1 MIDQFLL
8 LFTRHGYILLAAI
21 VFSEAVGVP
30 VPAALALLAAGAA
43 CALHVMNPW
52 TAVLLAV
59 LAMVAGDTIMFF
71 VGRISGWGLLGFLCR
86 VSMNPETCILR
97 SAESFYK
104 RGKATL
110 LIAKFVPGLNTM
122 APPLAGSMKMPPWK
136 FLRYDFG
143 GALLYVLA
151 YGGGGFLFSD
161 FMKSITRGLALA
173 SHTFEVF
180 LLVAAVAYI
189 AYRIWAYKQQ
199 RIYRIVPR
207 IDVGDLVSLFNDPEE
222 RERMII
228 ADVRSHGYYDAGAHR
243 IHRSIRIEPNNLD
256 EEMDRLPRD
265 KHIYLYCT

>member
-1 MIDQFLL
+1 MEQFLA
-8 LFTRHGYILLAAI
+8 LFARHGYFLLAVI
-21 VFSEAVGVP
+21 VFAEAIGAP
-30 VPAALALLAAGAA
+30 VPAALALLAGGAA
-43 CALHVMNPW
+43 CALRVMNPW
-52 TAVLLAV
+52 MAVLVGASS
-59 LAMVAGDTIMFF
+59 MVIGDTIMFF
-71 VGRISGWGLLGFLCR
+71 VGRVSGWNLLGFLCR

-143 GALLYVLA
+143 GALLYILA
-151 YGGGGFLFSD
+151 YGGVGFLFSD

-180 LLVAAVAYI
+180 LLVAFVAYI
-189 AYRIWAYKQQ
+189 GYRIWAYKQQ
-199 RIYRIVPR
+199 RVYRIVPR
-207 IDVGDLVSLFNDPEE
+207 IEVGDLVALYNSEE

-243 IHRSIRIEPNNLD
+243 IHGSIRIEPNNLE
-256 EEMDRLPRD
+256 EEMDKLPRD

>member
-1 MIDQFLL
+1 MDQFLQ
-8 LFTRHGYILLAAI
+8 LFARHGYLVLGAI
-21 VFSEAVGVP
+21 VFFEAVGVP
-30 VPAALALLAAGAA
+30 VPAAVALLAAGAA

-52 TAVLLAV
+52 VAIVVAVIM
-59 LAMVAGDTIMFF
+59 MVSGDTIMFF

-110 LIAKFVPGLNTM
+110 LVAKFVPGLNTM
-122 APPLAGSMKMPPWK
+122 APPLAGSMKMPPGK
-136 FLRYDFG
+136 FLRYDMG
-143 GALLYVLA
+143 GAFFYVLA
-151 YGGGGFLFSD
+151 YGGAGFLFSD

-180 LLVAAVAYI
+180 LLTAFLAYI

-207 IDVGDLVSLFNDPEE
+207 IEVGDLVTLFNNPEE
-222 RERMII
+222 RERIII

-243 IHRSIRIEPNNLD
+243 IHGSIRLEPNNLD
-256 EEMDRLPRD
+256 QEMDKLPRD

>member
-1 MIDQFLL
+1 MDQFLN
-8 LFTRHGYILLAAI
+8 LFARHGYSMLALLVFLEAI
-21 VFSEAVGVP
+21 GVP
-30 VPAALALLAAGAA
+30 VPAAIALLAAGAA
-43 CALHVMNPW
+43 CALKVLHPW
-52 TAVLLAV
+52 TAVLVAV
-59 LAMVAGDTIMFF
+59 PAMVLGDTIMFF
-71 VGRISGWGLLGFLCR
+71 VGRVSGWALLGFLCR

-143 GALLYVLA
+143 GALLYIVV
-151 YGGGGFLFSD
+151 YGGAGYLFSD
-161 FMKSITRGLALA
+161 FMKSITKGLALA
-173 SHTFEVF
+173 SHSFEIL
-180 LLVAAVAYI
+180 LLVAAVAYV

-207 IDVGDLVSLFNDPEE
+207 IDVGDLAKLFNEPEE
-222 RERMII
+222 RERTII

-243 IHRSIRIEPNNLD
+243 IHGSIRIEPNNLD
-256 EEMDRLPRD
+256 EEMDKLPRD

>member
-1 MIDQFLL
+1 MDQFLT
-8 LFTRHGYILLAAI
+8 LFARHGYSVLALIVLLEAI
-21 VFSEAVGVP
+21 GLP
-30 VPAALALLAAGAA
+30 VPAAIALLAAGAA

-52 TAVLLAV
+52 MAVLVAV
-59 LAMVAGDTIMFF
+59 VATVTGDTIMFF
-71 VGRISGWGLLGFLCR
+71 VGRVSGWALLGFLCR

-143 GALLYVLA
+143 GALLYVLV
-151 YGGGGFLFSD
+151 YGGAGLLFSD
-161 FMKSITRGLALA
+161 FMKSITRGLAVA
-173 SHTFEVF
+173 SHTFEIL
-180 LLVAAVAYI
+180 LLVVAIAYF
-189 AYRIWAYKQQ
+189 AYRIWAYRQQ
-199 RIYRIVPR
+199 RVYRIVPR
-207 IDVGDLVSLFNDPEE
+207 IEIGELAQLFNSDE

-228 ADVRSHGYYDAGAHR
+228 ADVRSHGYYDPDAYR
-243 IHRSIRIEPNNLD
+243 IHGSIRIEPNNLD
-256 EEMDRLPRD
+256 AEMDNLPRD

>member
-1 MIDQFLL
+1 MDQFLS
-8 LFTRHGYILLAAI
+8 LFARHGYTVLAAI
-21 VFSEAVGVP
+21 VFLEAIGLP
-30 VPAALALLAAGAA
+30 VPAAVALLAAGAA
-43 CALHVMNPW
+43 CALHAMNPW
-52 TAVLLAV
+52 VALLSAVVAT
-59 LAMVAGDTIMFF
+59 VAGDAIMFF
-71 VGRISGWGLLGFLCR
+71 VGRVSGWGLLGFLCR

-151 YGGGGFLFSD
+151 YGGAGFLFSD
-161 FMKSITRGLALA
+161 FMKTITHGLAVA
-173 SHTFEVF
+173 SHTFEILLLLAF
-180 LLVAAVAYI
+180 LAYI
-189 AYRIWAYKQQ
+189 AYRVWAYKQQ
-199 RIYRIVPR
+199 RVYRIVPR
-207 IDVGDLVSLFNDPEE
+207 VDVGDLVKLFNDPEE
-222 RERMII
+222 RERMVI

-243 IHRSIRIEPNNLD
+243 IHGSIRIEPNNLD
-256 EEMDRLPRD
+256 QEMDKLPRD

>member
-1 MIDQFLL
+1 MDQFLS
-8 LFTRHGYILLAAI
+8 LFARHGYAVLAAV
-21 VFSEAVGVP
+21 VFLEAIGLP
-30 VPAALALLAAGAA
+30 VPAAVALLAAGAA
-43 CALHVMNPW
+43 CALHVLNLWM
-52 TAVLLAV
+52 AVLVAV
-59 LAMVAGDTIMFF
+59 AATVAGDTIMFF
-71 VGRISGWGLLGFLCR
+71 VGGVSGWALLGFLCR

-151 YGGGGFLFSD
+151 YGGAGFLFSD
-161 FMKSITRGLALA
+161 FMKSITHGLALA
-173 SHTFEVF
+173 SHTFEIL
-180 LLVAAVAYI
+180 LLVSAVAYFG
-189 AYRIWAYKQQ
+189 YRIWAYKQQ

-207 IDVGDLVSLFNDPEE
+207 VEVDELAKIFNSEE
-222 RERMII
+222 RERTII

-243 IHRSIRIEPNNLD
+243 IHGSIRIEPNNLD
-256 EEMDRLPRD
+256 EEMDKLPRD

>member
-1 MIDQFLL
+1 MDQFLI
-8 LFTRHGYILLAAI
+8 LFTRHGYMLLAAI
-21 VFSEAVGVP
+21 VFAEAVGVP

-52 TAVLLAV
+52 MALLLSV
-59 LAMVAGDTIMFF
+59 VAMVAGDTIMFF
-71 VGRISGWGLLGFLCR
+71 VGRMSGWGLLGFLCR

-122 APPLAGSMKMPPWK
+122 APPLAGSMKMQPWK

-207 IDVGDLVSLFNDPEE
+207 IDVGDLVSLFNVPEE

-243 IHRSIRIEPNNLD
+243 IHGSIRIEPNNLD
-256 EEMDRLPRD
+256 EEMDKLPRD
-265 KHIYLYCT
+265 KRIYLYCT

>member
-1 MIDQFLL
+1 MDQFLS
-8 LFTRHGYILLAAI
+8 LFTRHGYAVLAAV
-21 VFSEAVGVP
+21 VFLEAIGLP
-30 VPAALALLAAGAA
+30 VPAAVALLAAGAA
-43 CALHVMNPW
+43 CALHLINPW
-52 TAVLLAV
+52 IAV
-59 LAMVAGDTIMFF
+59 LAAVGATVAGDTIMFF
-71 VGRISGWGLLGFLCR
+71 VGGVSGWALLGFLCR

-122 APPLAGSMKMPPWK
+122 APPLAGSMKMPAWK

-151 YGGGGFLFSD
+151 YGGAGFLFSD

-173 SHTFEVF
+173 SRTFESFV
-180 LLVAAVAYI
+180 LVAALAYMI
-189 AYRIWAYKQQ
+189 YRIWAYKQQ
-199 RIYRIVPR
+199 RVYRIVPR
-207 IDVGDLVSLFNDPEE
+207 VEVGDLVALFNDPEE
-222 RERMII
+222 RGRMII

-243 IHRSIRIEPNNLD
+243 IHGSIRIEPNNLD
-256 EEMDRLPRD
+256 EEMDKLPRD

>member
-1 MIDQFLL
+1 MDQFLS
-8 LFTRHGYILLAAI
+8 LFARHGYTMLAAI
-21 VFSEAVGVP
+21 VFLEAVGLP

-43 CALHVMNPW
+43 CALHAINPW
-52 TAVLLAV
+52 LAILVSV
-59 LAMVAGDTIMFF
+59 LATVAGDTIMFY
-71 VGRISGWGLLGFLCR
+71 VGGVSGWALLGFLCR

-110 LIAKFVPGLNTM
+110 LFAKFVPGLNTM
-122 APPLAGSMKMPPWK
+122 APPLAGSMKMPAWK

-151 YGGGGFLFSD
+151 YGGAGFLFSD

-173 SHTFEVF
+173 SHTFEI
-180 LLVAAVAYI
+180 LLLISAVAYI
-189 AYRIWAYKQQ
+189 AYRVWAYKQQ

-207 IDVGDLVSLFNDPEE
+207 VEVEELAKIFHSEE
-222 RERMII
+222 RERTII
-228 ADVRSHGYYDAGAHR
+228 ADVRSHGYYDADAHR
-243 IHRSIRIEPNNLD
+243 IHGSIRIEPNNLD
-256 EEMDRLPRD
+256 EEIDKLPRD

>member
-1 MIDQFLL
+1 MDQFLV
-8 LFTRHGYILLAAI
+8 LFARHGYALLALI
-21 VFSEAVGVP
+21 VFLESIGFP

-52 TAVLLAV
+52 MALAV
-59 LAMVAGDTIMFF
+59 AVSSTVAGDVIMFF
-71 VGRISGWGLLGFLCR
+71 VGRVSGWNLLGFLCR

-110 LIAKFVPGLNTM
+110 LFAKFVPGLNTM
-122 APPLAGSMKMPPWK
+122 APPLAGSMNMPPWK

-151 YGGGGFLFSD
+151 YVGAGFLFSD
-161 FMKSITRGLALA
+161 FMKSITKGLALA
-173 SHTFEVF
+173 SHTFEILF
-180 LLVAAVAYI
+180 LIAAVAYI
-189 AYRIWAYKQQ
+189 FYRVWAYKQQ
-199 RIYRIVPR
+199 RVYRIVPR
-207 IDVGDLVSLFNDPEE
+207 VEVGELVNLFNDPNE

-243 IHRSIRIEPNNLD
+243 IHGSIRIEPNNLD
-256 EEMDRLPRD
+256 EEMDKLARD

>member
-1 MIDQFLL
+1 MDQFFS
-8 LFTRHGYILLAAI
+8 LFARHGYAVLAAI
-21 VFSEAVGVP
+21 VFLEAIGLP
-30 VPAALALLAAGAA
+30 VPAAVALLATGAA
-43 CALHVMNPW
+43 CALHVLNPW
-52 TAVLLAV
+52 MALMIGVMATVS
-59 LAMVAGDTIMFF
+59 GDTIMFF
-71 VGRISGWGLLGFLCR
+71 VGGVSGWALLGFLCR

-122 APPLAGSMKMPPWK
+122 APPLAGSMKMPAWK
-136 FLRYDFG
+136 FLRYDLG
-143 GALLYVLA
+143 GAFLYVLA
-151 YGGGGFLFSD
+151 YGGAGFLFSD

-173 SHTFEVF
+173 SHTFELF
-180 LLVAAVAYI
+180 LLAAAVAYV

-199 RIYRIVPR
+199 RVYRIVPR
-207 IDVGDLVSLFNDPEE
+207 IEVGDLVALYNSDA

-243 IHRSIRIEPNNLD
+243 IHGSIRIEPNNLD
-256 EEMDRLPRD
+256 EEMDKLPRD

>member
-1 MIDQFLL
+1 MDQFLI
-8 LFTRHGYILLAAI
+8 LFARHGYFLLAGI
-21 VFSEAVGVP
+21 VFAEAIGAP
-30 VPAALALLAAGAA
+30 VPAALALLAGGAA

-52 TAVLLAV
+52 MAVVVGA
-59 LAMVAGDTIMFF
+59 ASMVAGDTIMFF
-71 VGRISGWGLLGFLCR
+71 VGRVSGWNLLGFLCR

-143 GALLYVLA
+143 GALLYIFA
-151 YGGGGFLFSD
+151 YGGAGFLFSD
-161 FMKSITRGLALA
+161 FMKSITRGLAVA
-173 SHTFEVF
+173 SHTLEIF
-180 LLVAAVAYI
+180 LLVAAVVYI
-189 AYRIWAYKQQ
+189 AYRVWAYKQQ
-199 RIYRIVPR
+199 RVYRIVPR
-207 IDVGDLVSLFNDPEE
+207 IEVGELVALYNSEE

-243 IHRSIRIEPNNLD
+243 IHGSIRIEPNNLD
-256 EEMDRLPRD
+256 EEMDKLPRD

>member
-1 MIDQFLL
+1 MDQFLI
-8 LFTRHGYILLAAI
+8 LFARHGYIVLAAI
-21 VFSEAVGVP
+21 VFLEAVGLP
-30 VPAALALLAAGAA
+30 VPAAVALLAAGAA

-52 TAVLLAV
+52 TAVLVSV
-59 LAMVAGDTIMFF
+59 LAMVLGDSIMFF

-136 FLRYDFG
+136 FLRYDLG
-143 GALLYVLA
+143 GALLYIVA
-151 YGGGGFLFSD
+151 YGGAGLLFSD
-161 FMKSITRGLALA
+161 FMKSITHGLALA
-173 SHTFEVF
+173 SHTFEI
-180 LLVAAVAYI
+180 LLLLGLAAYVV
-189 AYRIWAYKQQ
+189 YRIWGYHQQ

-207 IDVGDLVSLFNDPEE
+207 VGIEELAQLFNNSEE

-228 ADVRSHGYYDAGAHR
+228 ADVRSHGYYDSGANR
-243 IHRSIRIEPNNLD
+243 IHGSIRIEPNNLD
-256 EEMDRLPRD
+256 EEMDKLPRD